1 MAEQQYAFVKDGVV
15 TNTAIFDDP
24 DEATLD
30 FFKEEHEVDDI
41 VVCTYAVSTGFTVEG
56 GEFIPPKPFPSW
68 TKDLVNKKWVAPVE
82 YPSDGNNYVWDE
94 ATLSWV
100 SAIDEADLRPHDPDI
115 PAPSNP

>member
-41 VVCTYAVSTGFTVEG
+41 VVCTPNV
-56 GEFIPPKPFPSW
+56 I
-68 TKDLVNKKWVAPVE
+68 PVE

-100 SAIDEADLRPHDPDI
+100 SAVDEADIRPHDPDV